1 MPIIYLSPSTQ
12 EKNLYVNGGSYSSA
26 QGDGILVRNGSATIT
41 AGNFSG
47 KDNYSAD
54 GGGFVAGPGASYA
67 FKVLGGTANVSGGR
81 FASAGNGAFVME
93 GSATAS
99 CEEASDF
106 TVGGARCAVRM
117 YERYSAFGGNRV
129 AMSLTLMGSGGRL
142 HLTAMTAGGSQ
153 AMFFK
158 LNTLGEESFLG
169 TLEEIVDR
177 LERGAGR

>member
-1 MPIIYLSPSTQ
+1 MAKLERTLTGDFDRVL
-12 EKNLYVNGGSYSSA
+12 EALHNG
-26 QGDGILVRNGSATIT
+26 
-41 AGNFSG
+41 
-47 KDNYSAD
+47 
-54 GGGFVAGPGASYA
+54 
-67 FKVLGGTANVSGGR
+67 VL
-81 FASAGNGAFVME
+81 E

-106 TVGGARCAVRM
+106 TVDGVRCAVRM

-158 LNTLGEESFLG
+158 LNTLREESFLG
-169 TLEEIVDR
+169 TLAAVVDR
-177 LERGAGR
+177 LARGADR